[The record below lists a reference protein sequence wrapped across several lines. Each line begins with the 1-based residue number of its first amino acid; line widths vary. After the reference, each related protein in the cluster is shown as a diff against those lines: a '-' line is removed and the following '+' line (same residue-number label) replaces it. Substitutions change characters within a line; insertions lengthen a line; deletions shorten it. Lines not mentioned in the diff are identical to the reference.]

1 MDVTVSEVGPRDGL
15 QSIKRTLPTADK
27 LRWIAALAQ
36 AGLREI
42 EVGSFVSPKV
52 LPQMADCAA
61 VVAQARTLPNLRVV
75 ALVPN
80 LRYAT
85 MAFEAGTHVVTI
97 PVSVSEPHSIANIR
111 KNHPEIIAEVADIV
125 ALRNQRFP
133 DIRVE
138 TSLSTAFGCTIQG
151 IVPEDD
157 VLRLAAA
164 MVEAGSDTINLA
176 DTVGYANPAQVK
188 RLFKRLRAEV
198 GDKTGGAHL
207 HNTRGQGLAN
217 VVAAL
222 DAGITTF
229 EFVARRYRR
238 LPLCAG
244 RHRQHRHRG
253 SRVPAGIHGA
263 RHRHRSRPA
272 DRGARDPGRGVAGRG
287 AVRPCAGG
295 RVAEGLHARGSC
307 RWESGMRL
315 PLAGIRVVEFSHM
328 VMGPSCGLILGDL
341 GADVIKV
348 EPVGEGDNTR
358 RLPGS
363 GAGFFAAFNRNKQS
377 LALDIKAPK
386 GLAFAKKLIARS
398 DALIEN
404 FRPGGLDALGLGYD
418 ALSVDNPGLIYCS
431 LKGFLAGPY
440 EHRPALDET
449 VQMMGGLAYMTGPP
463 GRPLRA
469 GASVNDIMG
478 GMFAVIGIMSAL
490 MERAHTGRGQ
500 RIRSALFENNAFL
513 VSQHMAQ
520 FAVTG
525 KAAAPM
531 PARIS
536 SWGIYDVFDTVDQS
550 QIFIA
555 VRHRYAVAGVLRGV
569 RPRPTLRPM
578 PRSPPTCC
586 ASPRASACCRG

>member
-1 MDVTVSEVGPRDGL
+1 
-15 QSIKRTLPTADK
+15 
-27 LRWIAALAQ
+27 
-36 AGLREI
+36 
-42 EVGSFVSPKV
+42 
-52 LPQMADCAA
+52 
-61 VVAQARTLPNLRVV
+61 
-75 ALVPN
+75 
-80 LRYAT
+80 
-85 MAFEAGTHVVTI
+85 
-97 PVSVSEPHSIANIR
+97 
-111 KNHPEIIAEVADIV
+111 
-125 ALRNQRFP
+125 
-133 DIRVE
+133 
-138 TSLSTAFGCTIQG
+138 
-151 IVPEDD
+151 
-157 VLRLAAA
+157 
-164 MVEAGSDTINLA
+164 
-176 DTVGYANPAQVK
+176 
-188 RLFKRLRAEV
+188 
-198 GDKTGGAHL
+198 
-207 HNTRGQGLAN
+207 
-217 VVAAL
+217 
-222 DAGITTF
+222 
-229 EFVARRYRR
+229 
-238 LPLCAG
+238 
-244 RHRQHRHRG
+244 
-253 SRVPAGIHGA
+253 
-263 RHRHRSRPA
+263 
-272 DRGARDPGRGVAGRG
+272 
-287 AVRPCAGG
+287 
-295 RVAEGLHARGSC
+295 
-307 RWESGMRL
+307 MRL

-418 ALSVDNPGLIYCS
+418 ALSIDNPGLIYCS
-431 LKGFLAGPY
+431 LKGFLSGPY

-478 GMFAVIGIMSAL
+478 GMFAVIGIMGAL

-536 SWGIYDVFDTVDQS
+536 SWGIYDVFDTADAS

-555 VRHRYAVAGVLRGV
+555 WSPTRSGGRSAR
-569 RPRPTLRPM
+569 RSTCPTLRPTR
-578 PRSPPTCC
+578 RSPPTCC
-586 ASPRASACCRG
+586 ASRRASACCRGCARFRQAHARRDRAHLRGRRRRLRADHAAG